1 MRIEELDKKKQAV
14 YQRVDELTPELVDI
28 SKQIHAH
35 PETNYEEYFASDLL
49 SGKAEEAG
57 FKVQRRVADIAT
69 AFKAVYRGRKE
80 APVVAFLSEYDALP
94 EVGHA
99 CGHNLIGTAGLGA
112 ALAVASAVPD
122 IPGTVQLIGTPA
134 EEGGGGKIVL
144 VDGGVFDEVDAAMM
158 FHPSPRNQLWKY
170 AMASRIVE
178 IEFFGKA
185 AHAASSPEEGINAL
199 DAVIQTFNNINAL
212 RQHMRSDVRIH
223 GIILDGGKAPNIVP
237 DHASALFYVRSLD
250 DDYCVEMV
258 KKVRDCAVGASS
270 ATGAELKF
278 HEKGGAYKTLKTN
291 RPLTEAFQRNSE
303 SLGLV
308 FDENEPMDD
317 VGSTDMGN
325 VSHITPS
332 IHPYLKIGAD
342 SLIYHSREFAEAASS
357 EQGFGTMILAAK
369 AMAATALDFFFDEDF
384 RKRVKEDFNR

>member
-1 MRIEELDKKKQAV
+1 MQQREIDRLKQAV
-14 YQRVDELTPELVDI
+14 YERLDSLTPQLVDI
-28 SKQIHAH
+28 STQIHAH

-49 SGKAEEAG
+49 ARTAEEAG
-57 FKVQRRVADIAT
+57 FELHRKIAEVET
-69 AFKAVYRGRKE
+69 AFKAVYRGRSE
-80 APVVAFLSEYDALP
+80 SPVVAFLSEYDALP

-112 ALAVASAVPD
+112 ALAVATAVD
-122 IPGTVQLIGTPA
+122 QLPGTMQLIGTPA

-144 VDGGVFDEVDAAMM
+144 ADRGVFDDVDAAIM

-212 RQHMRSDVRIH
+212 RQHIRSDVRIH

-237 DHASALFYVRSLD
+237 DYSSALFYVRSLD
-250 DDYCVEMV
+250 DNYCIEMV
-258 KKVRDCAVGASS
+258 KKLRDCAAGAAS
-270 ATGAELKF
+270 ATGARLNF

-291 RPLTEAFQRNSE
+291 SPLTKAFRHNIE
-303 SLGLV
+303 SLGVV

-317 VGSTDMGN
+317 IGSTDMGN

-342 SLIYHSREFAEAASS
+342 SLIYHSREFAEAARS
-357 EQGFGTMILAAK
+357 EEGFRTMIVAAK
-369 AMAATALDFFFDEDF
+369 AMAATAVDFFFDESF
-384 RKRVKEDFNR
+384 RKRVKVDFSG